1 MNFIRTKAILAKE
14 FHIQPSELDNMPT
27 WEYELFVKEINN
39 AVKEENDRN
48 KKEMDESG
56 YNDAKKMTNPSYLSK
71 MQKDSMPKMSN
82 FSMPKISTPK
92 F

>member
-14 FHIQPSELDNMPT
+14 FHIQPSELDNMPI
-27 WEYELFVKEINN
+27 WEYELFVKEIND

-56 YNDAKKMTNPSYLSK
+56 YNDAKKMTNPAYLNK
-71 MQKDSMPKMSN
+71 MQKDSMPKMPN
-82 FSMPKISTPK
+82 VSMPKISIPK